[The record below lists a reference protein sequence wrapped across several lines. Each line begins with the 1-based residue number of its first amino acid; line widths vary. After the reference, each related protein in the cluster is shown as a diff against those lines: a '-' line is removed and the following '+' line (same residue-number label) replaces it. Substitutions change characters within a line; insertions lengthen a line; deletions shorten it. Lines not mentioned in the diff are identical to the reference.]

1 MKNLHA
7 FFAVHR
13 RNMLLLRRQRSLL
26 IQAAIVPVAMLI
38 LSTMVYGGFGDAYP
52 VGLVNK
58 SSSAQAKSLEHD
70 IRTAHSDITPW
81 FNVVTHDDSEA
92 RSLVSWGRLNTVI
105 EIPRD
110 YAHTHDLTVR
120 NYNVNSDAVK
130 NTMGRIQLVINR
142 AEVPGAKLR
151 IESRMAGA
159 HPHDV
164 WRTAYLG
171 GSSVLLALFF
181 GAMLLASNLFMFE
194 RENSTRK
201 EILLTPLRPV
211 TAGLANVF
219 SAMVV
224 TILLSLIPLG
234 LSYWIAH
241 FEVGPGKVLLLY
253 LYMLPVMIFC
263 AGVGIFAGHFLKY
276 FRAAQPVIVLG
287 SMVTFFIGGG
297 FTMVSWLQP
306 AARAFDA
313 WWPFSRIFTWMNPF
327 LYGFRGLTAA
337 QLTTLLLAALVGVLL
352 VWAGY
357 RLEGRSKDSRSM

>member
-1 MKNLHA
+1 MRVLRA

-13 RNMLLLRRQRSLL
+13 RNILLLRRQRALL

-52 VGLVNK
+52 IGLVNK
-58 SSSAQAKSLEHD
+58 SDSSQAKAIEHD
-70 IRTAHSDITPW
+70 FRTAKSDITPW
-81 FNVVTHDDSEA
+81 FDVVTEDPSEA
-92 RSLVSWGRLNTVI
+92 RSMVSWGRLNTVI
-105 EIPRD
+105 VIPED
-110 YAHTHDLTVR
+110 YADTHRLRVR
-120 NYNVNSDAVK
+120 NYNVNSDAMK
-130 NTMGRIQLVINR
+130 NTMGRIQMVVNR
-142 AEVPGAKLR
+142 AEVPGATLR
-151 IESRMAGA
+151 VDSEMVGA

-181 GAMLLASNLFMFE
+181 GAMLIASNLFMFE

-211 TAGLANVF
+211 TAGVANVF
-219 SAMVV
+219 SAMVATLV
-224 TILLSLIPLG
+224 LSLIPLG

-241 FEVGPGKVLLLY
+241 FHVGVGQVLLMY

-263 AGVGIFAGHFLKY
+263 AGIGIFAGHFLKY

-297 FTMVSWLQP
+297 FTMVSWLRP
-306 AARAFDA
+306 VARAFDD
-313 WWPFSRIFTWMNPF
+313 WWPFSRIFSWMNPF
-327 LYGFRGLTAA
+327 LYGFEDITAVQTSA
-337 QLTTLLLAALVGVLL
+337 LLAAAVAGIGLVY
-352 VWAGY
+352 WGY
-357 RLEGRSKDSRSM
+357 ALEGRSKDSRSM